1 MSSVRGSARY
11 GDGYGNFG
19 VQHSLG
25 AGLRVVERYL
35 QRAAA
40 AACRQVF
47 FGTVQKCQLG
57 DLLAGGQQV
66 GSCRLTLP
74 DDQADRGVPA
84 GLFGVGKQQ
93 RDLPGG

>member
-47 FGTVQKCQLG
+47 FGTVQKRQLG
-57 DLLAGGQQV
+57 DLLAGGQ
-66 GSCRLTLP
+66 
-74 DDQADRGVPA
+74 
-84 GLFGVGKQQ
+84 
-93 RDLPGG
+93 